1 MDIYLTAFEGL
12 GDFRFPSLPEEI
24 VVTSG
29 TSYQTYRIINIG
41 EVRVPKGTDCDKIS
55 WDGWFWGRPRRNM
68 DYLGDWN
75 DPLACVKQLQAW
87 EKNGTPMRLLI
98 TDSGINMDVTISS
111 FKPKRSGGHGDI
123 QYSIEFVEYRELK
136 MYTTSEMGITT
147 YEMKTTTRNTSPSTA
162 AKWCTKQTSYN
173 TVSGD
178 TLWQLAREAYGDGSK
193 WMDLYDANAETL
205 NKAAVDHGDAD
216 SDWGDKIFPGTR
228 IVVP

>member
-1 MDIYLTAFEGL
+1 
-12 GDFRFPSLPEEI
+12 
-24 VVTSG
+24 
-29 TSYQTYRIINIG
+29 
-41 EVRVPKGTDCDKIS
+41 
-55 WDGWFWGRPRRNM
+55 
-68 DYLGDWN
+68 
-75 DPLACVKQLQAW
+75 
-87 EKNGTPMRLLI
+87 
-98 TDSGINMDVTISS
+98 
-111 FKPKRSGGHGDI
+111 
-123 QYSIEFVEYRELK
+123 

-193 WMDLYDANAETL
+193 WTDLYDANAETL